1 MYHVECIDIHKND
14 IPFSYADRASLC
26 ANNMY
31 NVGGFYIRNLMTGLK
46 KEIRLR
52 TENENFVIGTVTGS
66 ISGINDSL
74 RDKYE
79 RKVRKIRETEGL
91 SAKERAARI
100 AKVKHLQF
108 SAPTTEKWF
117 MSPLSSRAERLRL
130 KTSGSTSGWPS

>member
-1 MYHVECIDIHKND
+1 MYHVECIDIHKDD
-14 IPFSYADRASLC
+14 ILFSYADRASLC

-46 KEIRLR
+46 KDIGVR

-66 ISGINDSL
+66 ISGINHSL
-74 RDKYE
+74 RDKYD

-91 SAKERAARI
+91 SAEERAARI

-108 SAPTTEKWF
+108 SAPTGEVVCF
-117 MSPLSSRAERLRL
+117 LR
-130 KTSGSTSGWPS
+130 TP

>member
-1 MYHVECIDIHKND
+1 MYHVECIDIHKDD
-14 IPFSYADRASLC
+14 ILFSYADRASLC

-31 NVGGFYIRNLMTGLK
+31 NVANFYIRNLMTGLK

-79 RKVRKIRETEGL
+79 RKVRRGPFGGGACRQDRKGETSSVFCSYYGEVVCFL
-91 SAKERAARI
+91 RA
-100 AKVKHLQF
+100 
-108 SAPTTEKWF
+108 P
-117 MSPLSSRAERLRL
+117 
-130 KTSGSTSGWPS
+130 